1 MKGADEEISRKWKIG
16 LKKNPKCQFGT
27 FEKLLDEN
35 ASKKI
40 EDERK
45 RKNFHCLMM
54 SRISNIGGSPEVP
67 EAFSLCSD
75 IFLKSLLVL
84 LKIGIA
90 AQSMNTYII
99 LSNSGEV
106 VSADP
111 TLYHQLF
118 SILVFLYSYLYM
130 GISDNV
136 FFFTLISFNFLITF
150 SSSIFSFSN
159 SSRRSSA
166 VDSPRKLTSGS
177 SE

>member
-1 MKGADEEISRKWKIG
+1 MEDWS
-16 LKKNPKCQFGT
+16 KKECHFGT

-45 RKNFHCLMM
+45 SKNFHCLMM
-54 SRISNIGGSPEVP
+54 SRISNIGGSPEAP
-67 EAFSLCSD
+67 ACSD

-90 AQSMNTYII
+90 AQSMYTYII

-130 GISDNV
+130 GISDDI

-150 SSSIFSFSN
+150 SSSIFSFSS

-166 VDSPRKLTSGS
+166 VDSPRKFTSGS